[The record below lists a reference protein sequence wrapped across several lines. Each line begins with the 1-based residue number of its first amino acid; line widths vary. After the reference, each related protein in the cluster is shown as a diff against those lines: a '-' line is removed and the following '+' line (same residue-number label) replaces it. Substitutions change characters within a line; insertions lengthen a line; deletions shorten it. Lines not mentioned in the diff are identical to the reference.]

1 MCKDENKD
9 EIVLG
14 EKVQVVQMWSAI
26 EPLDEEETKLLLMET
41 EYEVGVA
48 WRTVLSS
55 SDREQRIGFNLVLE
69 EECGEETLHEIFKHL
84 LGRASNRGADRYEFT
99 PGIRIHHE
107 SVMVPS
113 SQLVAIMNDVESKEP
128 DHHLTINTSFGDFAI
143 DEMTG
148 WEFLDEKLIDLG
160 VICFLWNFQE

>member
-1 MCKDENKD
+1 MSNEENKD

-41 EYEVGVA
+41 ENEVDVA
-48 WRTVLSS
+48 WRTVMSS
-55 SDREQRIGFNLVLE
+55 ADWEERIGFNLVLE
-69 EECGEETLHEIFKHL
+69 EECDEKTLHEIFRHL
-84 LGRASNRGADRYEFT
+84 LDRASNRGADRYEFT
-99 PGIRIHHE
+99 HEICIHHE
-107 SVMVPS
+107 CVMVPA